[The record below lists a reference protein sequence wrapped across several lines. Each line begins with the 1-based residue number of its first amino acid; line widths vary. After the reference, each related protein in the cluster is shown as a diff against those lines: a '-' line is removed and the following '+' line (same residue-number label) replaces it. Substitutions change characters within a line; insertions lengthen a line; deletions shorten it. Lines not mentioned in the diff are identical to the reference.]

1 MDLTSTNEVAAAL
14 GKELTAQDKDRI
26 SHLISLVSA
35 KFAAAAGCT
44 FAKEAY
50 THRVKVNAGQVRPP
64 RAPLLA
70 VTSVTDDD
78 GQPVPWRLAHG
89 YIAVPLPSHRLVVVT
104 YTAGYEKIPDVVSAQ
119 VADAV
124 ARIMRVDPRAAA
136 GQTQATTTTGPFTVT
151 GTFATWA
158 VGGQALLSPDD
169 LEVAARYRPHRPGNI
184 WVGAAQ

>member
-44 FAKEAY
+44 FAKAAY

-64 RAPLLA
+64 RTPLLA

-89 YIAVPLPSHRLVVVT
+89 YIAVPLPSHRLVV
-104 YTAGYEKIPDVVSAQ
+104 AQ